1 MGAWLVVS
9 ISKGMSISEHP
20 KPDIEGDIEIRL
32 MVDTFY
38 DKIRTDE
45 KLGPI
50 FQERVDDWS
59 LHMPKMYAFWN
70 TILFGGKDYRGNPMG
85 KHLDLPVDSEHF
97 QQWIRVFGETVDELF
112 EGEKAEQAKA
122 AAKSIAHT
130 FQIRMGINPFG
141 HSDRLL

>member
-1 MGAWLVVS
+1 MSL
-9 ISKGMSISEHP
+9 SKHS
-20 KPDIEGDIEIRL
+20 KPDIEGDAEIRL
-32 MVDTFY
+32 MVDAFY
-38 DKIRTDE
+38 EKIQKDE

-50 FQERVDDWS
+50 FEERVEDWS

-70 TILFGGKDYRGNPMG
+70 TILFGGKDYRGNPLS

-97 QQWIRVFGETVDELF
+97 QQWIGIFVETVDERF
-112 EGEKAEQAKA
+112 EGGKAEQAKA

-130 FQIRMGINPFG
+130 FQIRMGIDPFS